1 MIKTLFAAIALVIS
15 FAAAA
20 ATPAANPQVEVR
32 TNMGSFTLELYPE
45 NAPNTVQNFLQY
57 VKDGHYNGTIFHR
70 VMPGFMIQGGGFDQK
85 FDEKPTR
92 PPIKNEAGN
101 GLRNGVGMVSMARTK
116 DAHSATAQF
125 FINVAENPTLDFKAP
140 TQEGYGYTPFGKVV
154 KGMDVVQRIT
164 AVPTGPGKPPHQD
177 VPRKPVVIERMQL
190 VGANPSK

>member
-1 MIKTLFAAIALVIS
+1 
-15 FAAAA
+15 
-20 ATPAANPQVEVR
+20 
-32 TNMGSFTLELYPE
+32 MGSFTIELYPE
-45 NAPNTVQNFLQY
+45 NAPNTVQNFIQY
-57 VKDGHYNGTIFHR
+57 VKDGHYNGTLFHR

-85 FDEKPTR
+85 FEEKPTR
-92 PPIKNEAGN
+92 APIKNEAGN

-154 KGMDVVQRIT
+154 KGMDVVERIT
-164 AVPTGPGKPPHQD
+164 KVQTGPGKPPHQD

-190 VGANPSK
+190 VDANPTKQGQKS